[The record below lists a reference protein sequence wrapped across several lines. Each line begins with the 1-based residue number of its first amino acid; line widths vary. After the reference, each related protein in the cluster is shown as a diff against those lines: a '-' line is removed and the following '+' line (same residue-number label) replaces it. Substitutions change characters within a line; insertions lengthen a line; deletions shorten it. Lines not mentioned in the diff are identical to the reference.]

1 MSKKE
6 LIEKASDPV
15 GGGQTGVSK
24 SADPV
29 GGTASLPASKSGG
42 ESMKKLA
49 DITPGQSTEESDSET
64 NTKPTGDNSAKNKA
78 SVAMKG
84 SNASSS
90 TGSMREEML
99 SIFGDDLSEEFK
111 EKATVIFEA
120 AVAAE
125 VGAQRAQ
132 LEEEFEAKSVEI
144 EESFNAAVTEMKEEL
159 AEKVDEYLNYVVEE
173 WMNQNEVA
181 IESSLRTE
189 ITEDFITKL
198 KTVFEE
204 SYIEVPESKIDVIDE
219 MANTISELEARLN
232 QVVES
237 NIELTK
243 AVEESVKNEIFADV
257 SEGLALSQTEKFRAL
272 AEGVSFDDIES
283 YQKKLGIVK
292 EQYFG
297 QKSAPVVKSL
307 EEDEAVEL
315 NEEVKPVTAAGP
327 VSKYVNAI
335 ARTVKK

>member
-15 GGGQTGVSK
+15 GGGKTGVSK

-42 ESMKKLA
+42 EPMKKI
-49 DITPGQSTEESDSET
+49 DDNTPGQSVSDTDSAN
-64 NTKPTGDNSAKNKA
+64 NTKPTGDASAKNKA

-84 SNASSS
+84 SDASSS
-90 TGSMREEML
+90 TGSMKEEML

-125 VGAQRAQ
+125 VAAQKAQ
-132 LEEEFEAKSVEI
+132 LEEEYQAKAVEI
-144 EESFNAAVTEMKEEL
+144 EESFETAVTEMKQEL

-173 WMNQNEVA
+173 WMKQNEVA

-272 AEGVSFDDIES
+272 AEGVSFDGVES
-283 YQKKLGIVK
+283 YQKKLEIVK

-315 NEEVKPVTAAGP
+315 NEEVKPAVVAGP

>member
-15 GGGQTGVSK
+15 GGGKTGVSK
-24 SADPV
+24 SADPT
-29 GGTASLPASKSGG
+29 GGTASLPASKSNG
-42 ESMKKLA
+42 EAMAKVA
-49 DITPGQSTEESDSET
+49 DTTPGQSVSDTDSEN
-64 NTKPTGDNSAKNKA
+64 NTKATGDNSAKNKA

-84 SNASSS
+84 SDASSS
-90 TGSMREEML
+90 TGSMKEEML
-99 SIFGDDLSEEFK
+99 SIFGDDLSEDFK

-125 VGAQRAQ
+125 VSAHRAQ
-132 LEEEFEAKSVEI
+132 LEEEFEAKQVEI
-144 EESFNAAVTEMKEEL
+144 EESFEAAVTEMKQDL

-173 WMNQNEVA
+173 WMKQNEVA
-181 IESSLRTE
+181 IETSLRTE
-189 ITEDFITKL
+189 ITEDFISKL
-198 KTVFEE
+198 KNVFEE

-219 MANTISELEARLN
+219 MANTISELEDKLN
-232 QVVES
+232 SVVES

-243 AVEESVKNEIFADV
+243 ALEESAMNEIFTDV
-257 SEGLALSQTEKFRAL
+257 SEGLALSQVEKFRAL
-272 AEGVSFDDIES
+272 AEGVSFDSPDS
-283 YQKKLGIVK
+283 YQKKLEIVK

-297 QKSAPVVKSL
+297 QKTAPTVKPL

-315 NEEVKPVTAAGP
+315 TEEVRPATGP

-335 ARTVKK
+335 SRTVKK

>member
-15 GGGQTGVSK
+15 GGGKTGVSK
-24 SADPV
+24 SADPT
-29 GGTASLPASKSGG
+29 GGTASLPASKSNG
-42 ESMKKLA
+42 EAMAKVA
-49 DITPGQSTEESDSET
+49 DTTPGQSVSDTDSEN
-64 NTKPTGDNSAKNKA
+64 NTKATGDNSAKNKA

-84 SNASSS
+84 SDASSS
-90 TGSMREEML
+90 TGSMKEEML
-99 SIFGDDLSEEFK
+99 SIFGDDLSEDFK

-125 VGAQRAQ
+125 VSAHKAQ
-132 LEEEFEAKSVEI
+132 LEEEFEAKQVEI
-144 EESFNAAVTEMKEEL
+144 EESFEAAVTEMKQDL

-173 WMNQNEVA
+173 WMKQNEVA
-181 IESSLRTE
+181 IEASLRTE
-189 ITEDFITKL
+189 ITEDFISKL
-198 KTVFEE
+198 KNVFEE

-219 MANTISELEARLN
+219 MAITISELEDKLN
-232 QVVES
+232 SVVES

-243 AVEESVKNEIFADV
+243 ALEESAMNEIFTDV
-257 SEGLALSQTEKFRAL
+257 SEGLALSQVEKFRSL
-272 AEGVSFDDIES
+272 AEGVSFDSPDS
-283 YQKKLGIVK
+283 YQKKLEIVK

-297 QKSAPVVKSL
+297 QKTAPAVKPL

-315 NEEVKPVTAAGP
+315 TEEVRPATGP

-335 ARTVKK
+335 SRTVKK